1 MYLWLLSRFEHWSRT
16 NSKKKRKFFIQ
27 IKSKKKR
34 KIGRK
39 KRSQKIPSFFNNP
52 NLESLR
58 AYRVDVVGN
67 THSGRS
73 QSTPYVAALLDRGLA
88 WWPCLH
94 VRAHVSGACLHA
106 RSRRCILLALVPAMA
121 SLAHPRPCSAT
132 LACPQAYAMAV
143 ARRQL
148 GAAQGRR
155 TGEGKTFRASSV
167 IRGFEGIY
175 GEKSLCYSI
184 WIAMRFL
191 PHGSSNSL
199 LNKSTLKIF
208 NHLNFTTFSIT

>member
-88 WWPCLH
+88 WWPCLY
-94 VRAHVSGACLHA
+94 VRPWQWCLLA
-106 RSRRCILLALVPAMA
+106 RTFATNLLALVPAMA

-167 IRGFEGIY
+167 TRRFEGIH
-175 GEKSLCYSI
+175 GEEFLCYSI